1 MHKAKKK
8 FGQNFLV
15 DEQIIADIVNAIRP
29 EPDDNMVEIGPGLCA
44 LTRPLLKKLN
54 QLHVI
59 EIDRDIIARL
69 QHDYPQGDPQ
79 AKLIIHAGDAL
90 AFDFAQLPTPLRIVG
105 NLPYNISS
113 PLLFHFADYAERI
126 RDMHFMLQNEVV
138 ERMVAEPST
147 PEYGRLSVML
157 QYRFRM
163 EKLLDVPPQSFR
175 PAPKVDSAIV
185 RMIPLP
191 AGEIAVRNEKLFAAI
206 VATAF
211 GQRRKTL
218 RNTLR
223 SYLNEQDFEQ
233 LAINSQLRAENLNV
247 SEFTKVSN
255 YLGATGA
262 FESVGQN
269 HSQGG

>member
-1 MHKAKKK
+1 MSHAAKKR

-15 DEQIIADIVNAIRP
+15 DERIIDEIINIIRP
-29 EPDDNMVEIGPGLCA
+29 KPEDSMVEIGPGLGA
-44 LTRPLLKKLN
+44 LTRPLLKKLRH
-54 QLHVI
+54 LHVV

-69 QHDYPQGDPQ
+69 EHDYPQDNLKS
-79 AKLIIHAGDAL
+79 KLIIHAGDAL
-90 AFDFAQLPTPLRIVG
+90 EFDFTSLPAPLRIIG

-113 PLLFHFADYAERI
+113 PLLFHFAAYAQRVT
-126 RDMHFMLQNEVV
+126 DMHFMLQNEVV

-157 QYRFRM
+157 QYRFHM
-163 EKLLDVPPQSFR
+163 EKLLDVPPESFR

-191 AGEIAVRNEKLFAAI
+191 EDEISVRDEKLFAAI
-206 VATAF
+206 VRAAF

-223 SYLNEQDFEQ
+223 SYLAEADFEK
-233 LAINSQLRAENLNV
+233 LGIEAKLRAENLAV
-247 SEFTKVSN
+247 ADFIKVAN
-255 YLGATGA
+255 YLGKG
-262 FESVGQN
+262 
-269 HSQGG
+269 

>member
-15 DEQIIADIVNAIRP
+15 DEQIIADIISAIHP
-29 EPDDNMVEIGPGLCA
+29 EPEDSMVEIGPGLGA

-54 QLHVI
+54 HLHVV

-69 QHDYPQGDPQ
+69 EHDYPQANVGCVPRTMVRK
-79 AKLIIHAGDAL
+79 AHPTIHAGDAL
-90 AFDFAQLPTPLRIVG
+90 LFDFATLPAPLRIVG

-113 PLLFHFADYAERI
+113 PLLFHFATYAGRI

-138 ERMVAEPST
+138 ERMVADPST
-147 PEYGRLSVML
+147 PAYGRLSVML
-157 QYRFRM
+157 QYRFHM
-163 EKLLDVPPQSFR
+163 EKLLDVPPESFR
-175 PAPKVDSAIV
+175 PAPKVDSAVV

-191 AGEIAVRNEKLFAAI
+191 AGEILVRNEKLFAAI
-206 VATAF
+206 VSAAF

-223 SYLNEQDFEQ
+223 SYLSEEDFAR
-233 LAINSQLRAENLNV
+233 LGIDARLRAENLSV
-247 SEFTKVSN
+247 AEFVKAAN
-255 YLGATGA
+255 YLDERIG
-262 FESVGQN
+262 
-269 HSQGG
+269 

>member
-1 MHKAKKK
+1 MSAHKAKKK

-15 DEQIIADIVNAIRP
+15 DERIIADIIGAIRP
-29 EPDDNMVEIGPGLCA
+29 ELEDNMVEIGPGLGA
-44 LTRPLLKKLN
+44 LTRPLLKRLN
-54 QLHVI
+54 HLHVV

-69 QHDYPQGDPQ
+69 ESDYPQNQ
-79 AKLIIHAGDAL
+79 ENSKLAIHAGDAL
-90 AFDFAQLPTPLRIVG
+90 EFDFANLGTPLRIVG

-113 PLLFHFADYAERI
+113 PLLFHFATYAERI
-126 RDMHFMLQNEVV
+126 TDMHFMLQSEVV

-163 EKLLDVPPQSFR
+163 EKLLDVPPESFR

-185 RMIPLP
+185 RMVPLP
-191 AGEIAVRNEKLFAAI
+191 VSEILTRNKKVLATIVR
-206 VATAF
+206 TAF

-223 SYLNEQDFEQ
+223 SYLEETDFEK
-233 LAINSQLRAENLNV
+233 LGINPQLRAENLSV
-247 SEFTKVSN
+247 ADFAKVAN
-255 YLGATGA
+255 YLDEKA
-262 FESVGQN
+262 
-269 HSQGG
+269 

>member
-1 MHKAKKK
+1 MSHHAKKR

-15 DEQIIADIVNAIRP
+15 DEQIIGDIISAIRP
-29 EPDDNMVEIGPGLCA
+29 EPEDNMVEIGPGLGA
-44 LTRPLLKKLN
+44 LTRPLLKKLDH
-54 QLHVI
+54 LHVV

-69 QHDYPQGDPQ
+69 QQDYPQDNRKS
-79 AKLIIHAGDAL
+79 KLTIHAGDAL
-90 AFDFAQLPTPLRIVG
+90 KFDIATLPAPLRIVG

-113 PLLFHFADYAERI
+113 PLLFHFAAHAGRI
-126 RDMHFMLQNEVV
+126 LDMHFMLQNEVV

-147 PEYGRLSVML
+147 PAYGRLSVML

-163 EKLLDVPPQSFR
+163 EKLLDVPPASFR

-206 VATAF
+206 VRTAF

-218 RNTLR
+218 RNTLKG
-223 SYLNEQDFEQ
+223 YLSGQDFEN
-233 LAINSQLRAENLNV
+233 LGIDAQLRAENLAV
-247 SEFTKVSN
+247 ADFIKVAN
-255 YLGATGA
+255 YLDETR
-262 FESVGQN
+262 
-269 HSQGG
+269 

>member
-1 MHKAKKK
+1 MSGHKAKKK

-15 DEQIIADIVNAIRP
+15 DERIIADIVAAIRP
-29 EPDDNMVEIGPGLCA
+29 EPEDNMVEIGPGLGA
-44 LTRPLLKKLN
+44 LTRPLLKKLHH
-54 QLHVI
+54 LHVV

-69 QHDYPQGDPQ
+69 ESDYPQNNP
-79 AKLIIHAGDAL
+79 KSRLTIHAGDAL
-90 AFDFAQLPTPLRIVG
+90 EFDFATLPEPLRIVG

-113 PLLFHFADYAERI
+113 PLLFHFAAYAERVK
-126 RDMHFMLQNEVV
+126 DMHFMLQNEVV

-147 PEYGRLSVML
+147 AAYGRLSVML
-157 QYRFRM
+157 QYRFHM
-163 EKLLDVPPQSFR
+163 EKLLDVPPESFR

-206 VATAF
+206 VRTAF

-223 SYLNEQDFEQ
+223 DYLDETAFAKLGVDPQW
-233 LAINSQLRAENLNV
+233 RAENLGV
-247 SEFTKVSN
+247 ADFIRVAN
-255 YLGATGA
+255 YLDGDNA
-262 FESVGQN
+262 
-269 HSQGG
+269 

>member
-1 MHKAKKK
+1 MSHQAKKR

-15 DEQIIADIVNAIRP
+15 DTQIIANIIAAIRP
-29 EPDDNMVEIGPGLCA
+29 EPDDNMVEIGPGLGA
-44 LTRPLLKKLN
+44 LTRPLLKKLHH
-54 QLHVI
+54 LHVV

-69 QHDYPQGDPQ
+69 ESDYPQDNQ
-79 AKLIIHAGDAL
+79 NAKLTIHAGDAL
-90 AFDFAQLPTPLRIVG
+90 EFDCAKLTAPLRIVG

-113 PLLFHFADYAERI
+113 PLLFHFAEYADHI

-157 QYRFRM
+157 QYRFQM
-163 EKLLDVPPQSFR
+163 EKLLDVPPESFR
-175 PAPKVDSAIV
+175 PAPKVNSAIV

-191 AGEIAVRNEKLFAAI
+191 ASEILVDNEKLFAAI
-206 VATAF
+206 VSAAF

-223 SYLNEQDFEQ
+223 SYLNEDDFEK
-233 LAINSQLRAENLNV
+233 LGINAQLRAENLSV
-247 SEFTKVSN
+247 VEFAKVAN
-255 YLGATGA
+255 YL
-262 FESVGQN
+262 
-269 HSQGG
+269 SQRQPGG